1 MDKLKKY
8 TRCVFLNYKDTESPV
23 QKQTLNLDKIKN
35 KSWFILAH
43 LEICG
48 KNKPLSLIMV
58 IRFHL

>member
-1 MDKLKKY
+1 M
-8 TRCVFLNYKDTESPV
+8 CVLNYKDTESPV

-43 LEICG
+43 LEIYG